1 MSTRFHQWVDHALVV
16 RGLTQILAEGSGCRW
31 GHRVS
36 LVTICD
42 GTLLFDVKDLF
53 DFASVPHPLSATTR
67 SFCRYPGQITGHKC
81 LNKAHRSLLNN
92 FAPKQVYY
100 LLSHRCQHYVTDAYI
115 LNNELVNHKVKVGH
129 MNSPC
134 VALFIIKGKKVCSYY
149 GAASRLPSRSKRFTL
164 HPLAD
169 LVHSD
174 TNSTLGEAFSHIAM
188 NVQRLFTHIFP
199 GKFTIAYTKVLI
211 HTAKWTGC
219 RGVNDNVLASKQ
231 QQRGFEP
238 R

>member
-92 FAPKQVYY
+92 FATKQVYY
-100 LLSHRCQHYVTDAYI
+100 LLSHRCQHRRTKKRDRAAD
-115 LNNELVNHKVKVGH
+115 KVGV
-129 MNSPC
+129 SI
-134 VALFIIKGKKVCSYY
+134 FFQ
-149 GAASRLPSRSKRFTL
+149 LPGG
-164 HPLAD
+164 
-169 LVHSD
+169 
-174 TNSTLGEAFSHIAM
+174 N
-188 NVQRLFTHIFP
+188 IFFP
-199 GKFTIAYTKVLI
+199 
-211 HTAKWTGC
+211 TARWQPF
-219 RGVNDNVLASKQ
+219 V
-231 QQRGFEP
+231 
-238 R
+238 